1 MNNRLLRKQQ
11 GVALIA
17 VMMVV
22 AFVVLIA
29 VSMSGRLQLELQRQ
43 INLQQRQQAIWLAL
57 GAEQFIQRLLKKSAA
72 GKETTNLSQEWA
84 TQGAVFPVEQATISG
99 TVTDLQAC
107 FNLNS
112 LLPAGN
118 NNPGA
123 NTGNSPNNNA
133 GNNSGDS
140 NNPGN
145 TTGRDGDAANK
156 GSTADSANSA
166 KPGQQTPAQQAFL
179 RLLEQNAVDLSLPP
193 DYLVARVTDWLDP
206 DNTLQ
211 NAGSAEENDYAALEM
226 PYYTANSL
234 MVSKSELRVILDITP
249 ADYALVAPLV
259 CVIPQVSK
267 LQLNVNTMT
276 EQQAPVL
283 AALIPGLSEDD
294 AKSVIN
300 GRPDKGYDSVEDF
313 FSSNSSVFS
322 QTPTAEVKALFAVKS
337 AYFQAEISIDTA
349 DSNFSMTSLLKL
361 DDEQVQVL
369 ARRFGGPG

>member
-1 MNNRLLRKQQ
+1 MNDLNRRQGRSQ
-11 GVALIA
+11 RGVALIA

-112 LLPAGN
+112 LLPATANNG
-118 NNPGA
+118 NNPGSG
-123 NTGNSPNNNA
+123 TDPNNGGQNPD
-133 GNNSGDS
+133 NNNGRGPGAQNDPEKKADA
-140 NNPGN
+140 NNNRNPN
-145 TTGRDGDAANK
+145 QP
-156 GSTADSANSA
+156 S
-166 KPGQQTPAQQAFL
+166 PAQQAFL
-179 RLLEQNAVDLSLPP
+179 RLLEQNAVELSMPP
-193 DYLVARVTDWLDP
+193 DYLVARVADWLDA
-206 DNTLQ
+206 DSTLQ
-211 NAGSAEENDYAALEM
+211 SAGGAEENDYAALEL
-226 PYYTANSL
+226 PYYSANSL
-234 MVSKSELRVILDITP
+234 MVSKSELRVILDMTP

-259 CVIPQVSK
+259 CVIPQVSR
-267 LQLNVNTMT
+267 LQMNVNTMT

-283 AALIPGLSEDD
+283 AALIPGLSADD
-294 AKSVIN
+294 AKSLI
-300 GRPDKGYDSVEDF
+300 GSRPDKGYDSVDEF

-322 QTPTAEVKALFAVKS
+322 QTPSAEVKTLFTVKS
-337 AYFQAEISIDTA
+337 EYFQAEISIDTA
-349 DSNFSMTSLLKL
+349 DSNFSLTSLLKL
-361 DDEQVQVL
+361 EDDQVQVV

>member
-1 MNNRLLRKQQ
+1 MNKLRSLRQQ

-57 GAEQFIQRLLKKSAA
+57 GAEQYIQRLLKKSVA

-118 NNPGA
+118 NNPGTNPDGNPGGNPGD
-123 NTGNSPNNNA
+123 NTGGKDNPNNA
-133 GNNSGDS
+133 GGDGGATGNN
-140 NNPGN
+140 GN
-145 TTGRDGDAANK
+145 AANR
-156 GSTADSANSA
+156 G

-179 RLLEQNAVDLSLPP
+179 RLLEQNALDLSMPP

-206 DNTLQ
+206 DSTLQ
-211 NAGSAEENDYAALEM
+211 SAGGAEENDYAALEM
-226 PYYTANSL
+226 PYYSANSL
-234 MVSKSELRVILDITP
+234 MVSKSELRVILDMTP

-259 CVIPQVSK
+259 CVIPQVST

-283 AALIPGLSEDD
+283 AALIPGLSEED
-294 AKSVIN
+294 AKSVIS
-300 GRPDKGYDSVEDF
+300 GRPEKGYDSVDDF
-313 FSSNSSVFS
+313 FSSNSAVFS

-361 DDEQVQVL
+361 DDEQVQVV

>member
-1 MNNRLLRKQQ
+1 MKLLNHRSGRSQR

-72 GKETTNLSQEWA
+72 GKDTVNLSQEWA

-112 LLPAGN
+112 LRPATGNTPGGVTDPNNGGQNPDNNNGRGTGAQNGAEKKAEGN
-118 NNPGA
+118 NNR
-123 NTGNSPNNNA
+123 NPNQP
-133 GNNSGDS
+133 S
-140 NNPGN
+140 
-145 TTGRDGDAANK
+145 
-156 GSTADSANSA
+156 
-166 KPGQQTPAQQAFL
+166 PAQQAFL
-179 RLLEQNAVDLSLPP
+179 RLLEQNAVELSMPP
-193 DYLVARVTDWLDP
+193 DYLVARVADWLDA
-206 DNTLQ
+206 DSTLQ
-211 NAGSAEENDYAALEM
+211 SAGGAEENDYAALEL
-226 PYYTANSL
+226 PYYSANSL
-234 MVSKSELRVILDITP
+234 MVSKSELRVILDMTP

-259 CVIPQVSK
+259 CVIPQVGT
-267 LQLNVNTMT
+267 LQMNVNTMT

-283 AALIPGLSEDD
+283 AALIPGLTEDD
-294 AKSVIN
+294 AKSLISN
-300 GRPDKGYDSVEDF
+300 RPDKGYDSVDDF
-313 FSSNSSVFS
+313 FSSNSSVFT
-322 QTPTAEVKALFAVKS
+322 QTPSADVKS
-337 AYFQAEISIDTA
+337 LFTVKSEYFQAEISIDTA
-349 DSNFSMTSLLKL
+349 DSNFSLTSLLKL
-361 DDEQVQVL
+361 EDDQVQVV

>member
-1 MNNRLLRKQQ
+1 MKLLNRRSQR

-72 GKETTNLSQEWA
+72 GKDTINLSQEWA

-112 LLPAGN
+112 LRPVTGNTPGGGTDPNSDQSPDN
-118 NNPGA
+118 NNGRGA
-123 NTGNSPNNNA
+123 GAQNNA
-133 GNNSGDS
+133 EKKAE
-140 NNPGN
+140 GN
-145 TTGRDGDAANK
+145 TNRNP
-156 GSTADSANSA
+156 N
-166 KPGQQTPAQQAFL
+166 QQSPAQQAFL
-179 RLLEQNAVDLSLPP
+179 RLLEQNAVELSMPP
-193 DYLVARVTDWLDP
+193 DYLVARVADWLDA
-206 DNTLQ
+206 DSTLQ
-211 NAGSAEENDYAALEM
+211 SAGGAEENDYAALEL
-226 PYYTANSL
+226 PYYSANSL
-234 MVSKSELRVILDITP
+234 MVSKSELRVILDMTP

-259 CVIPQVSK
+259 CVIPQVGT
-267 LQLNVNTMT
+267 LQMNVNTMT

-283 AALIPGLSEDD
+283 AALIPGLTEDD
-294 AKSVIN
+294 AKSLISN
-300 GRPDKGYDSVEDF
+300 RPEKGYDSVDDF
-313 FSSNSSVFS
+313 FSSNSSVFT
-322 QTPTAEVKALFAVKS
+322 QTPSAEVKTLFSVKS
-337 AYFQAEISIDTA
+337 EYFQAEISIDTA
-349 DSNFSMTSLLKL
+349 DSNFSLTSLLKL
-361 DDEQVQVL
+361 EDDQVQVV

>member
-1 MNNRLLRKQQ
+1 MNTRRSLRQQ

-112 LLPAGN
+112 LLPVAN
-118 NNPGA
+118 NNPGNNPGT
-123 NTGNSPNNNA
+123 NTGDSDNPNNNNGRD
-133 GNNSGDS
+133 GNAPNNDNSGD
-140 NNPGN
+140 N
-145 TTGRDGDAANK
+145 ANR
-156 GSTADSANSA
+156 A

-206 DNTLQ
+206 DSTLQ
-211 NAGSAEENDYAALEM
+211 SAGGAEENDYAALEM
-226 PYYTANSL
+226 PYYSANSL
-234 MVSKSELRVILDITP
+234 MVSKSELRVILDMTP

-259 CVIPQVSK
+259 CVIPQVST
-267 LQLNVNTMT
+267 LQLNLNTMT

-283 AALIPGLSEDD
+283 AALIPGLSEED

-300 GRPDKGYDSVEDF
+300 GRPEKGYDSVDDF

-369 ARRFGGPG
+369 SRRFGGPG

>member
-1 MNNRLLRKQQ
+1 MNKRLLRKQQ

-57 GAEQFIQRLLKKSAA
+57 GAEQFIQRLLKKSAS

-118 NNPGA
+118 NNPGT
-123 NTGNSPNNNA
+123 NQ

-140 NNPGN
+140 SNPNNN
-145 TTGRDGDAANK
+145 TGRDGNTPNNDNVAE
-156 GSTADSANSA
+156 SANRA

-206 DNTLQ
+206 DSTLQ
-211 NAGSAEENDYAALEM
+211 SAGGAEENDYAALEM
-226 PYYTANSL
+226 PYYSANSL
-234 MVSKSELRVILDITP
+234 MVSKSELRVILDMTP

-259 CVIPQVSK
+259 CVIPQVST

-283 AALIPGLSEDD
+283 AALIPGLTEDD

-300 GRPDKGYDSVEDF
+300 GRPEKGYDSVDDF

>member
-1 MNNRLLRKQQ
+1 MNTRRSLRQQ

-118 NNPGA
+118 SNNPGT
-123 NTGNSPNNNA
+123 NP

-140 NNPGN
+140 NNPN
-145 TTGRDGDAANK
+145 NNPGRDGNTPSNDNS
-156 GSTADSANSA
+156 GDSANRA

-206 DNTLQ
+206 DSTLQ
-211 NAGSAEENDYAALEM
+211 SAGGAEENDYAALEM
-226 PYYTANSL
+226 PYYSANSL
-234 MVSKSELRVILDITP
+234 MVSKSELRVILDMTP

-259 CVIPQVSK
+259 CVIPQVST

-283 AALIPGLSEDD
+283 AALIPGLSEED
-294 AKSVIN
+294 AKSVIS
-300 GRPDKGYDSVEDF
+300 GRPEKGYDSVDDF

-361 DDEQVQVL
+361 DDEQVQVV

>member
-1 MNNRLLRKQQ
+1 MNNRPLRKQQ

-72 GKETTNLSQEWA
+72 GKDTTNLSQEWA

-112 LLPAGN
+112 LLPAAN
-118 NNPGA
+118 NNPG
-123 NTGNSPNNNA
+123 NNPGTDP
-133 GNNSGDS
+133 GNNSGGNP
-140 NNPGN
+140 NNN
-145 TTGRDGDAANK
+145 TGRDGNAPNNGNAADN
-156 GSTADSANSA
+156 ANRA

-179 RLLEQNAVDLSLPP
+179 RLLEQNAVDLSMPP

-206 DNTLQ
+206 DSTLQ
-211 NAGSAEENDYAALEM
+211 SAGGAEENDYAALEM
-226 PYYTANSL
+226 PYYSANSL
-234 MVSKSELRVILDITP
+234 MVSKSELRVILDMTP

-259 CVIPQVSK
+259 CVIPQVST

-283 AALIPGLSEDD
+283 AALIPGLTEDD

-300 GRPDKGYDSVEDF
+300 GRPEKGYDSVDDF

>member
-1 MNNRLLRKQQ
+1 MKLLNRRSQR

-72 GKETTNLSQEWA
+72 GKETVNLSQEWA

-112 LLPAGN
+112 LRPVTGNTPGGGTDPNSDQNPDN
-118 NNPGA
+118 NNGRGA
-123 NTGNSPNNNA
+123 GAQNDA
-133 GNNSGDS
+133 EKKAE
-140 NNPGN
+140 GN
-145 TTGRDGDAANK
+145 TNRNP
-156 GSTADSANSA
+156 N
-166 KPGQQTPAQQAFL
+166 QQSPAQQAFL
-179 RLLEQNAVDLSLPP
+179 RLLEQNAVELSMPP
-193 DYLVARVTDWLDP
+193 DYLVARVADWLDA
-206 DNTLQ
+206 DSTLQ
-211 NAGSAEENDYAALEM
+211 SAGGAEENDYAALEL
-226 PYYTANSL
+226 PYYSANSL
-234 MVSKSELRVILDITP
+234 MVSKSELRVILDMTP

-259 CVIPQVSK
+259 CVIPQVGT
-267 LQLNVNTMT
+267 LQMNVNTMT

-283 AALIPGLSEDD
+283 AALIPGLTEDD
-294 AKSVIN
+294 AKSLISN
-300 GRPDKGYDSVEDF
+300 RPEKGYDSVDDF
-313 FSSNSSVFS
+313 FSSNSSVFT
-322 QTPTAEVKALFAVKS
+322 QTPSAEVKTLFSVKS
-337 AYFQAEISIDTA
+337 EYFQAEISIDTA
-349 DSNFSMTSLLKL
+349 DSNFSLTSLLKL
-361 DDEQVQVL
+361 EDDQVQVV

>member
-1 MNNRLLRKQQ
+1 
-11 GVALIA
+11 VALIA

-107 FNLNS
+107 FNLNA
-112 LLPAGN
+112 LLPAAN
-118 NNPGA
+118 NNPGTNPDNNADNNTA
-123 NTGNSPNNNA
+123 NDTGDRDNPNN
-133 GNNSGDS
+133 S
-140 NNPGN
+140 
-145 TTGRDGDAANK
+145 TGRDGATPNN
-156 GSTADSANSA
+156 SNPANSA
-166 KPGQQTPAQQAFL
+166 NRTKPGQQTPAQQAFL
-179 RLLEQNAVDLSLPP
+179 RLLEQNALELSMPP

-206 DNTLQ
+206 DSTLQ
-211 NAGSAEENDYAALEM
+211 SAGGAEENDYAALEM
-226 PYYTANSL
+226 PYYSANSL
-234 MVSKSELRVILDITP
+234 MVSKSELRVILDMTP

-259 CVIPQVSK
+259 CVIPQVSSLK
-267 LQLNVNTMT
+267 INVNTMT

-294 AKSVIN
+294 AKSVIS
-300 GRPDKGYDSVEDF
+300 GRPEKGYDSVDDF
-313 FSSNSSVFS
+313 FSSNSAVFS
-322 QTPTAEVKALFAVKS
+322 QTPTAEVKALFDVKS

-361 DDEQVQVL
+361 DDEQVQVV

>member
-1 MNNRLLRKQQ
+1 MKSRRRFGQS

-107 FNLNS
+107 FNLNA
-112 LLPAGN
+112 LVPTDNNNQN
-118 NNPGA
+118 NNPDNSGENSPQNNDGPGTAERNNDAKTAGA
-123 NTGNSPNNNA
+123 NQGKA
-133 GNNSGDS
+133 
-140 NNPGN
+140 
-145 TTGRDGDAANK
+145 
-156 GSTADSANSA
+156 
-166 KPGQQTPAQQAFL
+166 GQQTPAQQAFL
-179 RLLEQNAVDLSLPP
+179 RLLEQHATDLSMPP
-193 DYLVARVTDWLDP
+193 DYLVARVADWLDP
-206 DNTLQ
+206 DSTLQ
-211 NAGSAEENDYAALEM
+211 SAGGAEENDYAALEM
-226 PYYTANSL
+226 PYYSANSL
-234 MVSKSELRVILDITP
+234 MVSKSELRVILDMTP

-259 CVIPQVSK
+259 CVIPQVST
-267 LQLNVNTMT
+267 LQINVNTMT
-276 EQQAPVL
+276 ELQAPVL
-283 AALIPGLSEDD
+283 AALIPGLTEDD
-294 AKSVIN
+294 AKTLIN
-300 GRPDKGYDSVEDF
+300 GRPEKGYDSVDDF
-313 FSSNSSVFS
+313 FSSNSALFT
-322 QTPTAEVKALFAVKS
+322 QTPTAAVKALFAVKS

-361 DDEQVQVL
+361 DDNQVQVV

>member
-1 MNNRLLRKQQ
+1 MSRCRRSGQQ

-107 FNLNS
+107 FNLNA
-112 LLPAGN
+112 LLPAAN
-118 NNPGA
+118 NNPGTNPDNNADNNTA
-123 NTGNSPNNNA
+123 NDTGDRDNPNN
-133 GNNSGDS
+133 S
-140 NNPGN
+140 
-145 TTGRDGDAANK
+145 TGRDGATPNN
-156 GSTADSANSA
+156 SNPANSA
-166 KPGQQTPAQQAFL
+166 NRTKPGQQTPAQQAFL
-179 RLLEQNAVDLSLPP
+179 RLLEQNALELSMPP

-206 DNTLQ
+206 DSTLQ
-211 NAGSAEENDYAALEM
+211 SAGGAEENDYAALEM
-226 PYYTANSL
+226 PYYSANSL
-234 MVSKSELRVILDITP
+234 MVSKSELRVILDMTP

-259 CVIPQVSK
+259 CVIPQVSSLK
-267 LQLNVNTMT
+267 INVNTMT

-294 AKSVIN
+294 AKSVIS
-300 GRPDKGYDSVEDF
+300 GRPEKGYDSVDDF
-313 FSSNSSVFS
+313 FSSNSAVFS
-322 QTPTAEVKALFAVKS
+322 QTPTAEVKALFDVKS

-361 DDEQVQVL
+361 DDEQVQVV

>member
-1 MNNRLLRKQQ
+1 MKRSSRFSQS

-43 INLQQRQQAIWLAL
+43 INLQQRQQALWLAL

-107 FNLNS
+107 FNLNA
-112 LLPAGN
+112 LLPASGN
-118 NNPGA
+118 NNNNQGNDRDN
-123 NTGNSPNNNA
+123 NTDLSPNPA
-133 GNNSGDS
+133 ET
-140 NNPGN
+140 P
-145 TTGRDGDAANK
+145 GRDSDKQNQAAK
-156 GSTADSANSA
+156 ANSA
-166 KPGQQTPAQQAFL
+166 NNVRPGIQTPAQQAFV
-179 RLLEQNAVDLSLPP
+179 RLLEQNAQELTMPP
-193 DYLVARVTDWLDP
+193 DYLVARVADWLDP
-206 DNTLQ
+206 DSTLQ
-211 NAGSAEENDYAALEM
+211 SAGGAEENDYAALEM
-226 PYYTANSL
+226 PYYSANSL
-234 MVSKSELRVILDITP
+234 MVSKSELRVILDMTP

-259 CVIPQVSK
+259 CVIPQVSSLK
-267 LQLNVNTMT
+267 INVNTMT

-294 AKSVIN
+294 AKSVIS
-300 GRPDKGYDSVEDF
+300 GRPEKGYDDIGEF
-313 FSSNSSVFS
+313 FSSNSALFS
-322 QTPTAEVKALFAVKS
+322 QPPTEEVKALFDVKS
-337 AYFQAEISIDTA
+337 TYFQAEISIDTA

-361 DDEQVQVL
+361 GDNQVQVV

>member
-1 MNNRLLRKQQ
+1 MNSRLPLRQQ

-112 LLPAGN
+112 LLPATN
-118 NNPGA
+118 NNPG
-123 NTGNSPNNNA
+123 NNPGTNPD
-133 GNNSGDS
+133 NNSGDNPN
-140 NNPGN
+140 NNPG
-145 TTGRDGDAANK
+145 RDGNAPNN
-156 GSTADSANSA
+156 GNSGDSANRG

-206 DNTLQ
+206 DSTLQ
-211 NAGSAEENDYAALEM
+211 SAGGAEENDYAALEM
-226 PYYTANSL
+226 PYYSANSL
-234 MVSKSELRVILDITP
+234 MVSKSELRVILDMTP

-259 CVIPQVSK
+259 CVIPQVST

-276 EQQAPVL
+276 EQQASVL
-283 AALIPGLSEDD
+283 AALIPGLSEED
-294 AKSVIN
+294 AKSVIS
-300 GRPDKGYDSVEDF
+300 GRPEKGYDSVDDF